1 MDSRSS
7 SLPAGGVNV
16 IIITTLF
23 LALAY
28 VAVALRFYARHIQKK
43 SISVDDYLIVVGLIF
58 TTATIGIGYGLV
70 LNGGAGRHMAQVTP
84 QEIAITL
91 KVCLATSALLG
102 NALLTLDSQLFV
114 PAPLLWAISAAF
126 IKLSILFFYISIF
139 TMANVRKAVYVV
151 IFLTVALLIAVL
163 FESFF
168 LCRPFAYTWDKTI
181 PGVCGST
188 QDAYLA
194 IAIVNLITDLCV
206 VALPMP
212 LLWRLKLPQRKKIA
226 ISAILSLGL
235 VICAFTAARI
245 KSVLDLDPMDFTY
258 TMIPDLIFGA
268 LEIELGIINA
278 CLPLLRP
285 LLLKFFGS
293 GSDLDAVPRRK
304 IESQPSNKND
314 SWNSNTRAASDP
326 DEERLYM
333 SMLPQDVVV
342 QKDVY
347 VYRSPGEMEKARA

>member
-7 SLPAGGVNV
+7 SLPSGGVSV
-16 IIITTLF
+16 IIVTTLF

-28 VAVALRFYARHIQKK
+28 LAVALRFYARHIQKK
-43 SISVDDYLIVVGLIF
+43 SISIDDYLIVVGLIF
-58 TTATIGIGYGLV
+58 TTATIGTGYGLV
-70 LNGGAGRHMAQVTP
+70 LNGGAGRHIAQVTP
-84 QEIAITL
+84 EEIAITL
-91 KVCLATSALLG
+91 K
-102 NALLTLDSQLFV
+102 LFV

-139 TMANVRKAVYVV
+139 TMANLRKAVYAV

-194 IAIVNLITDLCV
+194 IAIVNLVTDLSV

-212 LLWRLKLPQRKKIA
+212 ILWRLKLPQRKKIA

-258 TMIPDLIFGA
+258 TMIPDLIYGA

-293 GSDLDAVPRRK
+293 GSDLDSVPRRK

-314 SWNSNTRAASDP
+314 SWNSHTRAASDP
-326 DEERLYM
+326 DEERLYKA
-333 SMLPQDVVV
+333 MLPQDVVV

-347 VYRSPGEMEKARA
+347 VYRSPGEMEKARR